1 MSQAWLQCSVWV
13 RIQNVARKSK
23 LGLENMCERISDLDT
38 HLSHLG
44 SLVIFFLL
52 IYLFLTI
59 PPEKWVQWP

>member
-44 SLVIFFLL
+44 SLVIFFF
-52 IYLFLTI
+52 Y
-59 PPEKWVQWP
+59 